1 MGRGG
6 SFEVVDGGNGARGMN
21 RHGQRCLP
29 NGTCWPLLEYDSRL
43 WIERLSSK
51 QDKLKQQPD

>member
-29 NGTCWPLLEYDSRL
+29 NGTCWPLLGIRL
-43 WIERLSSK
+43 TTLDTRKAL
-51 QDKLKQQPD
+51 LKTGQT